1 MQDGVE
7 ITLLSCDDSLKS
19 RQAKIDFFERLDIKK
34 TFEIVSLESYANL
47 LKKSKWRILNWAE
60 TILANISITNYIMR
74 HSNDYDT
81 LYYRDCSLFLPILVS
96 KYLYG
101 KPIFIEIHAILHKKF
116 GQLLNDFFARISDGL
131 IAITHGLKTYY
142 EKINPMIIVSFCA
155 AAEPEKFEKIIE
167 SKEQLR
173 QELNLPLNKIILMYS
188 GNLSKTGNFDSYGIE
203 DIINAVALMD
213 KRIIFVC
220 IGKKGNETDVH
231 ESLSSQLKIKDRVV
245 FLPWVNRDI
254 LYRYWKAS
262 DILIHPAAG
271 AQVGNSPTKIFE
283 YLASGRPI
291 ISAGTEPI
299 KEVLTDRY
307 NSLLVMNYK
316 DPKEWVKAVKTIL
329 IDDEIVNRIVNNAN
343 DNCRKYTWKGRGR
356 EIINFINKYN

>member
-1 MQDGVE
+1 
-7 ITLLSCDDSLKS
+7 
-19 RQAKIDFFERLDIKK
+19 
-34 TFEIVSLESYANL
+34 
-47 LKKSKWRILNWAE
+47 
-60 TILANISITNYIMR
+60 
-74 HSNDYDT
+74 
-81 LYYRDCSLFLPILVS
+81 
-96 KYLYG
+96 
-101 KPIFIEIHAILHKKF
+101 
-116 GQLLNDFFARISDGL
+116 
-131 IAITHGLKTYY
+131 
-142 EKINPMIIVSFCA
+142 MIIVSFCA